1 LIVAQF
7 DIYRNPGRN
16 SKDVP
21 FLLSVQNDHISSR
34 TGATVVIPLR
44 TNALAIETLAPKV
57 RVGDYGEFV
66 MSTDDLF
73 AIEAS
78 FLKAPIGSLELG
90 DRGKVRPALDK
101 LFGDY

>member
-1 LIVAQF
+1 MKWRI
-7 DIYRNPGRN
+7 R
-16 SKDVP
+16 
-21 FLLSVQNDHISSR
+21 
-34 TGATVVIPLR
+34 GAAIFRMR
-44 TNALAIETLAPKV
+44 TNALSIETLAPKV

-66 MSTDDLF
+66 MSTDELF

>member
-1 LIVAQF
+1 
-7 DIYRNPGRN
+7 
-16 SKDVP
+16 
-21 FLLSVQNDHISSR
+21 
-34 TGATVVIPLR
+34 
-44 TNALAIETLAPKV
+44 
-57 RVGDYGEFV
+57 
-66 MSTDDLF
+66 MSTDELF